1 MSNIGRDL
9 RALARLA
16 PRPVRPEEAA
26 AALGVDVSAVVDE
39 GETLVGEG
47 VLEFRD
53 GGFVL
58 APGQDEGEVSAV
70 RDSQLAAAL
79 AETLAALGADPG
91 DIGRLYATAGR
102 WGDAR
107 DPLALAALRSELDP
121 ETAAELAGLAVQAQE
136 HSPGLDKT
144 TQGRL
149 RLIRARH
156 LRASGRSNEAMTE
169 LEIAVRWLEGVERV
183 DALGFITVVADD
195 LQAPQWAE
203 TLAALGEM
211 EAWAADEPSKA
222 GSMLTL
228 RGRMLSRIGF
238 PREADRVI
246 EVGLELLERHG
257 HEVQRFYGR
266 LNRAWVQLDRGEVRS
281 AEAGF
286 SRLRTEAKEIE
297 GPVSQ
302 ADKAVYWARAAFAAG
317 RPADALEA
325 VAGAEAAADEHNA
338 PVLAFLAA
346 IARAEGA
353 LYFERHEE
361 ALAAADRVLELS
373 LAHLPA
379 WENRARVLR
388 TRALTGLQRLDEAAE
403 EVAAALA
410 ATPEGVDG
418 LRLRNEIEVYRL
430 LALPAATPWPKSAAE
445 DLTDLLLQAR
455 WHLAALD
462 LMIERARREKDDELA
477 LHAAG
482 LAIDLGIP
490 TVATRAAHAADL
502 WSDPAGQAVAFA
514 AQGVVHH
521 LPESWAEEWTTL
533 PHVAAALAVEVTDD
547 ETATETLTAKWA
559 EVVSEAGLAGYEV
572 LSPSQRRIRG
582 LVRRRA
588 VTSWTR
594 RILTAA
600 AIVLVAG
607 GVSLGVAIAFGP
619 DEPPEAA
626 PTTTGPTTTT
636 TLALE
641 DTPLAAPAARF
652 NGTSAYRADA
662 ARTGVV
668 TGVTGPNPAG
678 GFYWKFP
685 TADQIVASPV
695 TFGQWVFVPST
706 DNRLYAID
714 MTDGSALWSYDAGE
728 ALRATAAV
736 AELRSAGVGGQGGPR
751 AVVAFGD
758 TGGTVYFR
766 DVFTQGGGPFWSV
779 PTSGSIVGSPLI
791 VGSRVIVASSR
802 PDSGQVISLLPLT
815 QEVEWTYPPIG
826 EEPIGPIQ
834 GAPAFHEGMI
844 YVTTTGIGGIL
855 YGIDAETGV
864 PRCQSQPLGDLA
876 FPPVIVDG
884 VVYVTTSERF
894 VYPFVAGSCTSKPAN
909 RQFQYDF
916 PGGVTA
922 APVIVGDVMVVPNGS
937 NLVAV
942 DLTSTDR
949 GASLWIF
956 PSGAVIQ
963 SSPVVAGD
971 TVYFGNNS
979 GTVFAVAL
987 DTDDPAGELRWSW
1000 RTGSAVVSSVAVLD
1014 GVVFVTSTNGIVYA
1028 IGEATEADTTGGT
1041 VPDTTQPGTTGPDT
1055 TVPDTTDTTEPD
1067 MTTTTQV
1074 PVVTTLIPPPGVGGA
1089 Q

>member
-1 MSNIGRDL
+1 MPNISRDL

-16 PRPVRPEEAA
+16 PRAVRPEDAA
-26 AALGVDVSAVVDE
+26 AALGVEVSAVVDE
-39 GETLVGEG
+39 GETLVGRG
-47 VLEFRD
+47 ALEFRD
-53 GGFVL
+53 GGF
-58 APGQDEGEVSAV
+58 ASGPQPDDSDASTV
-70 RDSQLAAAL
+70 RDAQLAVAL
-79 AETLAALGADPG
+79 AETLAARGANPG
-91 DIGRLYATAGR
+91 DIGRLFATAGR
-102 WGDAR
+102 WEEAR

-121 ETAAELAGLAVQAQE
+121 ETAAELAGLAVQAQD
-136 HSPGLDKT
+136 HSPGLDKS

-156 LRASGRSNEAMTE
+156 LRATGRSNEAMTE

-211 EAWAADEPSKA
+211 EAWAAGEPAKV

-246 EVGLELLERHG
+246 EVGLELLDLHG

-286 SRLRTEAKEIE
+286 SRLREEAKEIE

-338 PVLAFLAA
+338 PVLAFLAG

-353 LYFERHEE
+353 LYFERFDD
-361 ALAAADRVLELS
+361 ALTAADRVLELA

-379 WENRARVLR
+379 WENRARALR
-388 TRALTGLQRLDEAAE
+388 TRALTGLQRLDEAAA

-418 LRLRNEIEVYRL
+418 LRLRKEIEVDRL
-430 LALPAATPWPKSAAE
+430 LALPAAAAWPKSAAE

-462 LMIERARREKDDELA
+462 LLIERAKREKDDELA

-490 TVATRAAHAADL
+490 MVATRAAHAADL

-521 LPESWAEEWTTL
+521 LPESWEEEWTTL

-547 ETATETLTAKWA
+547 QAATDTLTAQWA

-572 LSPSQRRIRG
+572 LSPAQRRTQG

-588 VTSWTR
+588 VASWGR
-594 RILTAA
+594 RIAVAA

-607 GVSLGVAIAFGP
+607 GVSLGVAVAFGP
-619 DEPPEAA
+619 DAPPEAA
-626 PTTTGPTTTT
+626 ATTTGPTTTT

-641 DTPLAAPAARF
+641 DRLLAAPADRF
-652 NGTSAYRADA
+652 IGTAVYRADA
-662 ARTGVV
+662 ARSGVV
-668 TGVTGPNPAG
+668 PGVTGPARIT

-695 TFGQWVFVPST
+695 VFGQWVFVAST

-714 MTDGSALWSYDAGE
+714 MTDGTELWSYDAGE
-728 ALRATAAV
+728 ALRATAAA
-736 AELRSAGVGGQGGPR
+736 AEVRSVGVGGQGGTR
-751 AVVAFGD
+751 SIVAFGD
-758 TGGTVYFR
+758 AGGTVYFR
-766 DVFTQGGGPFWSV
+766 DVLTQGGGPFWSV
-779 PTSGSIVGSPLI
+779 PTTGSIVGSPLI
-791 VGSRVIVASSR
+791 VDSRVIVASSR
-802 PDSGQVISLLPLT
+802 PDSAEVISLLPLS
-815 QEVEWTYPPIG
+815 QEVEWTFPAIG
-826 EEPIGPIQ
+826 DEPMGPIQ
-834 GAPAFHEGMI
+834 GAPAYHDGVI
-844 YVTTTGIGGIL
+844 YVSTTGVGGSL
-855 YGIDAETGV
+855 YLIDAATGEGL
-864 PRCQSQPLGDLA
+864 CQSQPLGDLA
-876 FPPVIVDG
+876 FPPMIVDG

-894 VYPFVAGSCTSKPAN
+894 IYPFVAGSCSTKPAN

-922 APVIVGDVMVVPNGS
+922 APVVVGDLMVVPNGS
-937 NLVAV
+937 NLVAI
-942 DLTSTDR
+942 DLTSADR

-956 PSGAVIQ
+956 PSGALIQ
-963 SSPVVAGD
+963 SSPVVSGD
-971 TVYFGNNS
+971 TIYFGNNS

-987 DTDDPAGELRWSW
+987 NSDDPQGELLWSW
-1000 RTGSAVVSSVAVLD
+1000 KTGSSVVSSVAVLD

-1028 IGEATEADTTGGT
+1028 IGESAEAATTDTT
-1041 VPDTTQPGTTGPDT
+1041 VPDT
-1055 TVPDTTDTTEPD
+1055 TVPDTTEPGTTAPGTTEPDTTEPD
-1067 MTTTTQV
+1067 TTTTTLV
-1074 PVVTTLIPPPGVGGA
+1074 PPVEVGGTL
-1089 Q
+1089 